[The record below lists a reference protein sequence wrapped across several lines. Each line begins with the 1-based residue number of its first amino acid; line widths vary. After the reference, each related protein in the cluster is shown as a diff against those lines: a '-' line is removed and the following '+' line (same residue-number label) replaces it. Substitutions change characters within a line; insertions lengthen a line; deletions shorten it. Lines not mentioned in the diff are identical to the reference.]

1 MDMEEEIKIQEAEVL
16 DEKEN
21 PVLEIIEPE
30 AKIKTV
36 GEVTTNIAEV
46 KKQALAMNEYYS
58 KLIVTDDNLNDAKD
72 EKANINK
79 AKDKIA
85 EYRKSIVSEFKKPID
100 LFEKLAK
107 ETEAILKETYDMINT
122 QCNAYD
128 ERKKDEA
135 KETLK
140 RYFEE
145 YKATKN
151 LGFTQYEEMN
161 QSVGLSDISD
171 KGSVAKK
178 KYKEIDEF
186 IDNIVKDVD
195 TIEAMDN
202 AEEILVEY
210 MKDRNLARSIKEVA
224 DRQKIINKIVEN
236 KATVVQAVVEEPK
249 VILSAPVAQAA
260 IQEESEELCEAVF
273 KVKTSYENI
282 TELVKFMKTKGIEYE
297 SIE

>member
-1 MDMEEEIKIQEAEVL
+1 MEEEIKIQEAEVL